1 MKLAPEKKEQY
12 LERLEAELTECWL
25 VSERLGQPISSYLL
39 MVRNIIQIMW
49 TQAESLVGISRG
61 SAGVM

>member
-1 MKLAPEKKEQY
+1 MNLEPDKKERY
-12 LERLEAELTECWL
+12 LERLEQELTECWL

-49 TQAESLVGISRG
+49 DKAE
-61 SAGVM
+61 